1 MPSRRTATGAG
12 RRTRAVSCMR
22 SLDQTRQLRP
32 EMLRWC
38 KGRPSARRP
47 QCPAAN
53 PCDWSDS
60 DLFALEGDPHQRCLA
75 MTVHPAERKGWVID
89 DQRTTTGANHESPLA
104 SGGATP
110 RRPLPPT
117 SARKCH
123 ATCEQRRLRHN
134 GRRRQQ
140 QTRTPHHDQR
150 RAASGLR
157 EPNSNSVT
165 RLSRTQ
171 RDLRLC
177 LTDRASAAPASAD
190 RPRRSREVKC
200 RKATRPGTPSW
211 LVSAASHC
219 WAASHLLSELAV
231 QRRLRVGLDQ
241 GIADLPRNSALR
253 ASMRL
258 RPPAGSKAPTRSS
271 MHTVVGAC
279 SRRVEMSNAATARQ
293 APPSDRPS
301 R

>member
-177 LTDRASAAPASAD
+177 LTACASAD
-190 RPRRSREVKC
+190 ARRGPNVHRPAARCEAALPAHSEGP
-200 RKATRPGTPSW
+200 AAGTQRAQCEGRGR
-211 LVSAASHC
+211 SAAC
-219 WAASHLLSELAV
+219 
-231 QRRLRVGLDQ
+231 
-241 GIADLPRNSALR
+241 
-253 ASMRL
+253 
-258 RPPAGSKAPTRSS
+258 
-271 MHTVVGAC
+271 
-279 SRRVEMSNAATARQ
+279 AR
-293 APPSDRPS
+293 
-301 R
+301 